1 MYYVC
6 APRWLPLTVV
16 VVVFLSFCALL
27 PCSFSILTSTIQ
39 SVRLHL
45 PLKAL
50 LASVES
56 YFLLLAAVKTLLLQD
71 AQLSYRSPNGQSMV
85 RRLLLCLKEV
95 SSRTYLLQWMLKLIR
110 VRKILTTCRLL
121 HFKLQDLDFL
131 SVDVIYFNFAPVV
144 LRLNWIIILFIA

>member
-1 MYYVC
+1 MAAAC
-6 APRWLPLTVV
+6 CRRCCFFK
-16 VVVFLSFCALL
+16 FLCFVTLFVQCLDTHNSI
-27 PCSFSILTSTIQ
+27 CSPPSNF
-39 SVRLHL
+39 
-45 PLKAL
+45 KGL

-95 SSRTYLLQWMLKLIR
+95 LSRTYLLQRMLKLTR
-110 VRKILTTCRLL
+110 VRKILTKCRVLY
-121 HFKLQDLDFL
+121 FKIQDQDFL